1 MLGANLAATV
11 EAHDHTP
18 VTPAVSAVRDQV
30 TNLPETCEL
39 PVRVHLISDK
49 PDAATDR
56 SEERRCRERV

>member
-49 PDAATDR
+49 PDAATDTPIALHCF
-56 SEERRCRERV
+56 EP